1 MPDPVTGLVVGG
13 TSLLA
18 GSMQADAASEAA
30 SIQGDASAAGIEE
43 QRAARL
49 AMEKLLSPYVSAG
62 TGALSQQQAL
72 LGLSGADAQRNAY
85 SAIENSAGFQA
96 QVQQGENAML
106 QNASATGGLRGG
118 NIQGALAQY
127 RPAML
132 TNAIN
137 QQYANLGGLTQLG
150 QNSAAGVG
158 SSGMTSANNVAT
170 LLAQQGAASAGGV
183 LGGAKAYG
191 NALNLPSQ
199 ILGMQYGAG
208 GKLGMGFGAIF

>member
-13 TSLLA
+13 TALLS

-30 SIQGDASAAGIEE
+30 SIQGDASAAGIAE

-62 TGALSQQQAL
+62 TTALGQQQAL
-72 LGLSGADAQRNAY
+72 LGLSGANAQKNAY
-85 SAIENSAGFQA
+85 AAIENSAGFQA

-137 QQYANLGGLTQLG
+137 QQYANLGGLTQMG

-158 SSGMTSANNVAT
+158 SSGMTSANNVAS

-183 LGGAKAYG
+183 LGQANAYSG
-191 NALNLPSQ
+191 LLNAPMQL
-199 ILGMQYGAG
+199 LGMQAGAG
-208 GKLGMGFGAIF
+208 GMKIF

>member
-13 TSLLA
+13 TSLLSGA
-18 GSMQADAASEAA
+18 MQSDAASEAA
-30 SIQGDASAAGIEE
+30 SIQGDAAAAGMAE

-72 LGLSGADAQRNAY
+72 LGLSGADAQQQAY

-183 LGGAKAYG
+183 LGQANAYSG
-191 NALNLPSQ
+191 LLNAPMQL
-199 ILGMQYGAG
+199 LGMQAGAG
-208 GKLGMGFGAIF
+208 GMKIF

>member
-1 MPDPVTGLVVGG
+1 MPDPVTGLIVGG
-13 TSLLA
+13 TSLLS
-18 GSMQADAASEAA
+18 GSMQSDAASEAA
-30 SIQGDASAAGIEE
+30 SIQGDASAAGIAE

-72 LGLSGADAQRNAY
+72 LGLSGADAQQQAY

-137 QQYANLGGLTQLG
+137 QQYANLGGLTQMG

-183 LGGAKAYG
+183 LGQANAYSG
-191 NALNLPSQ
+191 VLNAPMQL
-199 ILGMQYGAG
+199 LGMQAGAG
-208 GKLGMGFGAIF
+208 GMKIF

>member
-30 SIQGDASAAGIEE
+30 SIQGDASAAGIAE

-72 LGLSGADAQRNAY
+72 LGLSGADAQQQAY

-96 QVQQGENAML
+96 QVQQGENAIL

-183 LGGAKAYG
+183 LGQANAYSG
-191 NALNLPSQ
+191 VLNAPMQL
-199 ILGMQYGAG
+199 LGMQAGAG
-208 GKLGMGFGAIF
+208 GMKIF

>member
-1 MPDPVTGLVVGG
+1 
-13 TSLLA
+13 
-18 GSMQADAASEAA
+18 
-30 SIQGDASAAGIEE
+30 
-43 QRAARL
+43 
-49 AMEKLLSPYVSAG
+49 
-62 TGALSQQQAL
+62 
-72 LGLSGADAQRNAY
+72 LSGADAQRNAY

-137 QQYANLGGLTQLG
+137 QQYANLGGLTQMG

-158 SSGMTSANNVAT
+158 SSGMTSANNVAS

-183 LGGAKAYG
+183 LGQANAYSG
-191 NALNLPSQ
+191 LLNAPMQL
-199 ILGMQYGAG
+199 LGMQAGAG
-208 GKLGMGFGAIF
+208 GMKIF

>member
-13 TSLLA
+13 TTLLS
-18 GSMQADAASEAA
+18 GVMQADAASEAA
-30 SIQGDASAAGIEE
+30 SIQGDASAAGIAE

-62 TGALSQQQAL
+62 TTALGQQQAL

-137 QQYANLGGLTQLG
+137 QQYANLGGLTQMG

-158 SSGMTSANNVAT
+158 SSGMTSANNVAS

-183 LGGAKAYG
+183 LGQANAYSG
-191 NALNLPSQ
+191 LLNAPMQL
-199 ILGMQYGAG
+199 LGMQAGAG
-208 GKLGMGFGAIF
+208 GMKIF

>member
-30 SIQGDASAAGIEE
+30 SIQGDASAAGIAE

-72 LGLSGADAQRNAY
+72 LGLSGADAQQQAY

-183 LGGAKAYG
+183 LGQANAYSG
-191 NALNLPSQ
+191 VLNAPSQ
-199 ILGMQYGAG
+199 LLSMAAGAG
-208 GKLGMGFGAIF
+208 MKIF

>member
-1 MPDPVTGLVVGG
+1 MPNPVTGLIVGG
-13 TSLLA
+13 TSLLS
-18 GSMQADAASEAA
+18 GSMQSDAASEAA
-30 SIQGDASAAGIEE
+30 SIQGDASAAGIAE

-62 TGALSQQQAL
+62 TTALGQQQAL

-137 QQYANLGGLTQLG
+137 QQYANLGGLTQMG

-158 SSGMTSANNVAT
+158 SSGMTSANNVAS

-183 LGGAKAYG
+183 LGQANAYSG
-191 NALNLPSQ
+191 MLNAPMQL
-199 ILGMQYGAG
+199 LGMQAGAG
-208 GKLGMGFGAIF
+208 GIKIF

>member
-13 TSLLA
+13 TSLLSGA
-18 GSMQADAASEAA
+18 MQSDAASEAA
-30 SIQGDASAAGIEE
+30 SIQGDASAAGIAE

-137 QQYANLGGLTQLG
+137 QQYANLGGLTQMG

-183 LGGAKAYG
+183 LGQANAYSG
-191 NALNLPSQ
+191 VLNAPMQL
-199 ILGMQYGAG
+199 LGMQAGAG
-208 GKLGMGFGAIF
+208 GMKIF

>member
-30 SIQGDASAAGIEE
+30 SIQGDASAAGIAE

-72 LGLSGADAQRNAY
+72 LGLSGADAQQQAY

-96 QVQQGENAML
+96 QVKQGENAML

-183 LGGAKAYG
+183 LGQANAYSG
-191 NALNLPSQ
+191 VLNAPMQL
-199 ILGMQYGAG
+199 LGMQAGAG
-208 GKLGMGFGAIF
+208 GMKIF

>member
-18 GSMQADAASEAA
+18 GSMQADAASDAA
-30 SIQGDASAAGIEE
+30 SIQGDASAAGIAE

-62 TGALSQQQAL
+62 TTALGQQQAL

-137 QQYANLGGLTQLG
+137 QQYANLGGLTQMG

-158 SSGMTSANNVAT
+158 SSGMTSANNVAS

-183 LGGAKAYG
+183 LGQANAYSG
-191 NALNLPSQ
+191 MLNAPMQL
-199 ILGMQYGAG
+199 LGMQAGAG
-208 GKLGMGFGAIF
+208 GIKIF

>member
-30 SIQGDASAAGIEE
+30 SIQGDASAAGIAE

-72 LGLSGADAQRNAY
+72 LGLSGADAQQQAY

-106 QNASATGGLRGG
+106 QNASATGGVRGG

-183 LGGAKAYG
+183 LGQANAYSG
-191 NALNLPSQ
+191 VLNAPMQL
-199 ILGMQYGAG
+199 LGMQAGAG
-208 GKLGMGFGAIF
+208 GMKIF

>member
-30 SIQGDASAAGIEE
+30 SIQGDASAAGIAE

-72 LGLSGADAQRNAY
+72 LGLSGADAQQQAY

-106 QNASATGGLRGG
+106 QNASATGGVRGG

-183 LGGAKAYG
+183 LGQANAYSG
-191 NALNLPSQ
+191 VLNAPSQ
-199 ILGMQYGAG
+199 LLSMAAGAG
-208 GKLGMGFGAIF
+208 MKIF

>member
-1 MPDPVTGLVVGG
+1 
-13 TSLLA
+13 
-18 GSMQADAASEAA
+18 MQADAASEAA
-30 SIQGDASAAGIEE
+30 SIQGDASAAGIAE

-62 TGALSQQQAL
+62 TTALGQQQAL

-137 QQYANLGGLTQLG
+137 QQYANLGGLTQMG

-158 SSGMTSANNVAT
+158 SSGMTSANNVAS

-183 LGGAKAYG
+183 LGQANAYSG
-191 NALNLPSQ
+191 LLNAPMQL
-199 ILGMQYGAG
+199 LGMQAGAG
-208 GKLGMGFGAIF
+208 GMKIF

>member
-30 SIQGDASAAGIEE
+30 SIQGDASAAGIAE

-62 TGALSQQQAL
+62 TTALGQQQAL

-137 QQYANLGGLTQLG
+137 QQYANLGGLTQMG

-158 SSGMTSANNVAT
+158 SSGMTSANNVAS

-183 LGGAKAYG
+183 LGQANAYSG
-191 NALNLPSQ
+191 LLNAPMQL
-199 ILGMQYGAG
+199 LGMQAGAG
-208 GKLGMGFGAIF
+208 GMKIF

>member
-30 SIQGDASAAGIEE
+30 SIQGDASAAGIAE

-72 LGLSGADAQRNAY
+72 LGLSGADAQQQAY
-85 SAIENSAGFQA
+85 SAIENSAGFQS
-96 QVQQGENAML
+96 QVKQGENAML

-183 LGGAKAYG
+183 LGQANAYSG
-191 NALNLPSQ
+191 VLNAPMQL
-199 ILGMQYGAG
+199 LGMQAGAG
-208 GKLGMGFGAIF
+208 GMKIF

>member
-18 GSMQADAASEAA
+18 GSMKADAASEAA
-30 SIQGDASAAGIEE
+30 SIQGDASAAGIAE

-72 LGLSGADAQRNAY
+72 LGLSGAAEQKNAY

-106 QNASATGGLRGG
+106 QNASATGGVRGG

-183 LGGAKAYG
+183 LGQANAYSG
-191 NALNLPSQ
+191 VLNAPMQL
-199 ILGMQYGAG
+199 LGMQAGAG
-208 GKLGMGFGAIF
+208 GMKIF

>member
-13 TSLLA
+13 ASLLS
-18 GSMQADAASEAA
+18 GSMQSDAASEAA
-30 SIQGDASAAGIEE
+30 SIQGDASAAGIAE

-62 TGALSQQQAL
+62 TTALGQQQAL

-85 SAIENSAGFQA
+85 AAIENSAGFQA

-118 NIQGALAQY
+118 KIQGALAQY

-137 QQYANLGGLTQLG
+137 QQYANLGGLTQMG

-158 SSGMTSANNVAT
+158 SSGMTSANNVAS

-183 LGGAKAYG
+183 LGQANAYSG
-191 NALNLPSQ
+191 MLNAPMQL
-199 ILGMQYGAG
+199 LGMQAGAG
-208 GKLGMGFGAIF
+208 GIKIF

>member
-13 TSLLA
+13 TSLLS
-18 GSMQADAASEAA
+18 GVMQADAASEAA
-30 SIQGDASAAGIEE
+30 GIQGDAAAAGMAE

-62 TGALSQQQAL
+62 TTALGQQQAL
-72 LGLSGADAQRNAY
+72 LGLSGADAQQNAY
-85 SAIENSAGFQA
+85 AAIENSAGFQA
-96 QVQQGENAML
+96 QVKQGENAML

-137 QQYANLGGLTQLG
+137 QQYANLGGLTQMG

-158 SSGMTSANNVAT
+158 SSGMTSANNVAS

-183 LGGAKAYG
+183 LGQANAYSG
-191 NALNLPSQ
+191 VLNAPMQL
-199 ILGMQYGAG
+199 LGMQAGAG
-208 GKLGMGFGAIF
+208 GLKIF

>member
-30 SIQGDASAAGIEE
+30 SIQGDASAAGIAE

-183 LGGAKAYG
+183 LGQANAYSG
-191 NALNLPSQ
+191 VLNAPMQL
-199 ILGMQYGAG
+199 LGMQAGAG
-208 GKLGMGFGAIF
+208 GMKIF

>member
-13 TSLLA
+13 TSLLSGA
-18 GSMQADAASEAA
+18 MQSDAASEAA
-30 SIQGDASAAGIEE
+30 SIQGDASAAGIAE

-62 TGALSQQQAL
+62 TTALGQQQAL

-106 QNASATGGLRGG
+106 QNASATGGVRGG

-183 LGGAKAYG
+183 LGQANAYSG
-191 NALNLPSQ
+191 VLNAPMQL
-199 ILGMQYGAG
+199 LGMQAGAG
-208 GKLGMGFGAIF
+208 GMKIF